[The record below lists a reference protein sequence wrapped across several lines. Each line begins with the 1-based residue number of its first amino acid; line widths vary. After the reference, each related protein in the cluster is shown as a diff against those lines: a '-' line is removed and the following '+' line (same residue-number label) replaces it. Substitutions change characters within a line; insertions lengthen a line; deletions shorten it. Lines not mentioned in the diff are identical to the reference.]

1 MLQQELEQA
10 RRYNGHVDEDDNS
23 DDDDE
28 EVPQCEGVPEEWM
41 LLYRLNQRYDETISQ
56 GSQSHENLQFD
67 WTETARAMPLA
78 LLRES
83 ANWITKRRNEAL
95 EDPSVLNR
103 RQQQTV
109 DPARL
114 NRQQMLAYSILASHH
129 AALNGATPPPKSS
142 SSQEPQDQVS
152 RILLIQ

>member
-1 MLQQELEQA
+1 
-10 RRYNGHVDEDDNS
+10 
-23 DDDDE
+23 
-28 EVPQCEGVPEEWM
+28 
-41 LLYRLNQRYDETISQ
+41 
-56 GSQSHENLQFD
+56 
-67 WTETARAMPLA
+67 MPPA

-83 ANWITKRRNEAL
+83 ANWITKGRNEAL

-114 NRQQMLAYSILASHH
+114 NRQQMLAYNILASHH
-129 AALNGATPPPKSS
+129 AALNGATPPPPQNHYKS

-152 RILLIQ
+152 RILLMQ

>member
-28 EVPQCEGVPEEWM
+28 EVPQREGVPEEWM

-67 WTETARAMPLA
+67 WT
-78 LLRES
+78 
-83 ANWITKRRNEAL
+83 
-95 EDPSVLNR
+95 
-103 RQQQTV
+103 
-109 DPARL
+109 
-114 NRQQMLAYSILASHH
+114 
-129 AALNGATPPPKSS
+129 
-142 SSQEPQDQVS
+142 
-152 RILLIQ
+152 